1 MSKPTL
7 LLVVQREHA
16 EEKAVNICA
25 FKTTFWR
32 QHLCTLIFSVMLR
45 VLLTFI
51 HSFIHS
57 FIDSFIH
64 IFTRSLLYL
73 FIYLIIYL
81 FGHATIGLRD
91 LVHPYSQDCTLS
103 LGSWSMAQLHI
114 SDRAIR
120 AFFWWWCYFDYIW
133 FCRPIIIFRGVLWC
147 QRIILLICCKI
158 YPADISKRRFIH
170 VSVTYRKPRTCTSHY
185 SHGLWLLNVMNGRFL
200 S

>member
-1 MSKPTL
+1 
-7 LLVVQREHA
+7 
-16 EEKAVNICA
+16 
-25 FKTTFWR
+25 
-32 QHLCTLIFSVMLR
+32 MLR

-185 SHGLWLLNVMNGRFL
+185 SHGLWLLNEWKISELSPMLCRFAVCYSL
-200 S
+200 CNIQHTVYLCQQCPAAMFWRNCSKPKYM